1 MNFLTLHELSL
12 QLDTSVRVLR
22 LRLRRLLAE
31 GKLIEGR
38 DCLRDGYVDAT
49 HFVWRVDP
57 IAFIRA
63 TGYQPA
69 SRSGSQSGIPLHS
82 FGTPPDNRKPDPE
95 RNASQEGEP
104 TLPNVDKPSSS
115 LEREVIDLLKVQ
127 LSAKDGQIADLS
139 EQNKKLNDMNLKLV
153 AQTVQQSDRIQTLLR
168 LTEGKMELAD
178 TVTKAGNG
186 TATPDSNS
194 GDRVADTDNDFGN
207 QPPSSSRDWGSDL
220 AA

>member
-1 MNFLTLHELSL
+1 MSLLTLHELSVH
-12 QLDTSVRVLR
+12 LDVSVRVLR
-22 LRLRRLLAE
+22 LRLRRFLLE
-31 GKLIEGR
+31 GQLIENR
-38 DCLRDGYVDAT
+38 DCRRDGYVDAT

-57 IAFIRA
+57 VAFMRA
-63 TGYQPA
+63 
-69 SRSGSQSGIPLHS
+69 SGIPS
-82 FGTPPDNRKPDPE
+82 ATRPDNRVTTETLSLAAKPGSHQ
-95 RNASQEGEP
+95 SQRVLSP
-104 TLPNVDKPSSS
+104 SNSNSQTLPNVNKPSAS
-115 LEREVIDLLKVQ
+115 LEREMIDLLKGQ
-127 LSAKDGQIADLS
+127 LSSKDGQIADLS

-178 TVTKAGNG
+178 TVTKAGSG

-194 GDRVADTDNDFGN
+194 ADHVADTDNDFGN

>member
-12 QLDTSVRVLR
+12 QLDKSVRILR
-22 LRLRRLLAE
+22 LRLHRLLID

-38 DCLRDGYVDAT
+38 DCRRDGYVDAT

-57 IAFIRA
+57 VAFTRA

-82 FGTPPDNRKPDPE
+82 LGTPPDNRTPE
-95 RNASQEGEP
+95 PAHQVSNEGEP
-104 TLPNVDKPSSS
+104 TLPKVDKPSAS
-115 LEREVIDLLKVQ
+115 LEREMIDLLKGQ

-139 EQNKKLNDMNLKLV
+139 EQNKKLNDVNLKLV

-168 LTEGKMELAD
+168 LTEGQMELAEA
-178 TVTKAGNG
+178 VTKADSGS
-186 TATPDSNS
+186 ATTEINPAAHAADPDNE
-194 GDRVADTDNDFGN
+194 FGS
-207 QPPSSSRDWGSDL
+207 QPTSLSRDWESDL